1 MSPSA
6 ILESSERVLT
16 GNKLAVTRDGVN
28 GSSKVCRWPRRANV
42 LSNPS
47 IIAEEESLPLIK
59 AAYDAGINFF
69 DTADIYSNGVSEVIT
84 GKAIKKF
91 DLPRNEIV
99 VATKLFGTVA
109 RNWEKASSGIGG
121 VSVQG

>member
-1 MSPSA
+1 M
-6 ILESSERVLT
+6 
-16 GNKLAVTRDGVN
+16 
-28 GSSKVCRWPRRANV
+28 
-42 LSNPS
+42 
-47 IIAEEESLPLIK
+47 IK

-109 RNWEKASSGIGG
+109 RNWEKVRLLDNGDLISAAESFSRPS
-121 VSVQG
+121 VSE

>member
-1 MSPSA
+1 MIPYS
-6 ILESSERVLT
+6 
-16 GNKLAVTRDGVN
+16 
-28 GSSKVCRWPRRANV
+28 
-42 LSNPS
+42 
-47 IIAEEESLPLIK
+47 AEEESLPLIK

-109 RNWEKASSGIGG
+109 RNWEKVRLTMPVFHLGR
-121 VSVQG
+121 